1 MSNKKRWY
9 SVFFLICVCLF
20 LTSIPFNL
28 LIKNELINFIIN
40 SSLKIIAIILFFYYC
55 KKDNLEKPKLN
66 KPNKYHLLIIPFFLI
81 TFSNYIVV
89 LISKTEPNSN
99 INTTTLLMGAST
111 SLLTAILEELLFR
124 NILLEEFIRQ
134 NFTKFKSLL
143 YSSLIFG
150 SIHLLN
156 ISSLSSIP
164 YCIIQSIYTTGIGLI
179 FGLVYIKTHNITYPI
194 IIHFL
199 FNYIN
204 DIFITHIY
212 NLTWDLTFFIV
223 NISIGIVVALYSLFI
238 YKIKFKGE

>member
-1 MSNKKRWY
+1 
-9 SVFFLICVCLF
+9 
-20 LTSIPFNL
+20 
-28 LIKNELINFIIN
+28 
-40 SSLKIIAIILFFYYC
+40 
-55 KKDNLEKPKLN
+55 
-66 KPNKYHLLIIPFFLI
+66 
-81 TFSNYIVV
+81 
-89 LISKTEPNSN
+89 
-99 INTTTLLMGAST
+99 MGAST